1 MKVLLMVLVMFPL
14 FSFAEDPKSCMD
26 DQDCKPGL
34 QCKVF
39 KCLEK
44 GEIGSV
50 VVYSQVQ
57 TPESIINRSEHF
69 HLKD

>member
-14 FSFAEDPKSCMD
+14 FSFAEDSKSCID

-44 GEIGSV
+44 GEAGSV
-50 VVYSQVQ
+50 VVYSP
-57 TPESIINRSEHF
+57 TESPNSIIDRSEDF
-69 HLKD
+69 LLND